1 MDKLKLS
8 SIIVAKNEENNVGR
22 CIDSQLDCI
31 DEIIVMID
39 GSSSDKTEEIVKSK
53 KVVYQLVKWQGYTKT
68 KQLALAKTSN
78 NWVLWIDADESLT
91 PELKAELKAFKY
103 NHPKYAAYSVAR
115 RAYFLNKWIRHS
127 GWYPARVTRL
137 FDKNKARFNDNN
149 VHENLVVEG
158 EIGKL
163 ANDLNHWTDPTIEH
177 YLKKFNLY
185 TSLAAKDIFDK
196 GKSVSV
202 LDLILRPFL
211 MFIKMYFAKLGF
223 LDGVHGF
230 ILAIFS
236 SAYVFTKYAKLW
248 HLRKAN

>member
-8 SIIVAKNEENNVGR
+8 SIIVAKNEENNIGR
-22 CIDSQLDCI
+22 CLDSQMDCI
-31 DEIIVMID
+31 DEVIVLID
-39 GSSSDKTEEIVKSK
+39 ETTSDKTEEIVKSK
-53 KVVYQLVKWQGYTKT
+53 KAAYQLVKWQGYAKT
-68 KQLALAKTSN
+68 KQLALDKASN
-78 NWVLWIDADESLT
+78 NWILWIDADESLT
-91 PELKAELKAFKY
+91 TELKAELNAFKY
-103 NHPKYAAYSVAR
+103 NTPKFTAYTVAR
-115 RAYFLNKWIRHS
+115 RAYFLGKWIKHS

-137 FDKNKARFNDNN
+137 FDKNKAHFNDNT

-177 YLKKFNLY
+177 YLKKFNEY
-185 TSLAAKDIFDK
+185 TTLAAKDIFDK
-196 GKSVSV
+196 EKTASVA
-202 LDLILRPFL
+202 DLILRPFL
-211 MFIKMYFAKLGF
+211 MFIKMFFFKLGF

-248 HLRKAN
+248 QLRKSV

>member
-1 MDKLKLS
+1 VLFRS
-8 SIIVAKNEENNVGR
+8 
-22 CIDSQLDCI
+22 I
-31 DEIIVMID
+31 DEIIILID
-39 GSSSDKTEEIVKSK
+39 ESSTDKTEEIVKNK
-53 KVVYQLVKWQGYTKT
+53 KVSFHLVKWRGYAKT
-68 KQLALAKTSN
+68 KQLALEKTSN

-91 PELKAELKAFKY
+91 PELKAELNAFKY
-103 NHPKYAAYSVAR
+103 TTPKFAAYSVAR
-115 RAYFLNKWIRHS
+115 RAYFLNKWIKHS

-137 FDKNKARFNDNN
+137 FDKNKAGFNDNN

-202 LDLILRPFL
+202 LDLMLRPFL